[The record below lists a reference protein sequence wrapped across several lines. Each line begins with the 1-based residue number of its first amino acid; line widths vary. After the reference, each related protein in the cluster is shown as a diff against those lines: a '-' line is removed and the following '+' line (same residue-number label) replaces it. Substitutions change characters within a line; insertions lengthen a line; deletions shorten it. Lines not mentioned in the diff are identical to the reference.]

1 MENKVIDKEIK
12 VIKDENQCAII
23 KKGNLDIE
31 LVMGTISNK
40 NNYKTAVI
48 LGSDSDF
55 IPVFQYLRAN
65 EKIVICR
72 RRRDYASEELLNYVN
87 KFIDITKI
95 TKGNRKIKKG
105 PIS

>member
-87 KFIDITKI
+87 KFIDITKLQKEI
-95 TKGNRKIKKG
+95 GK
-105 PIS
+105 